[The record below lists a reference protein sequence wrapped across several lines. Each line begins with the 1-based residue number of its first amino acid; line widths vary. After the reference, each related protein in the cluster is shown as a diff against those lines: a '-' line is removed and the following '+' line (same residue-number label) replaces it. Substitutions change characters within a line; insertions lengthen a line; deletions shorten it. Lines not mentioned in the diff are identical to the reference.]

1 MKISNGEAM
10 SINRNLTAE
19 QILLRDTVRKFAE
32 EVIKPAAKELDE
44 KEEFSYQ
51 LTKEMAEMGFLGA
64 FIPESYGGSA
74 LDYVSY
80 IIVVEELSRIDG
92 SQAATVAA
100 ENSLGVGP
108 IYYYGN
114 EAQKKKYLPKL
125 AQGHLWGFGLT
136 EPEAG
141 SDAGNTKTIA
151 VEDGDNWILNGSKI
165 FITNAS
171 TDVTLGST
179 VLAVTGTTPN
189 GKKEMSCFLVENG
202 TPGFEVKQMKHKMM
216 WRASN
221 TSELYFEDC
230 RVPKEA
236 MLGKRGDGF
245 KQMLGTLDNGRLSI
259 AAMGLGLAQG
269 AFDTAINYAKA
280 RKSFGKP
287 LSTYQAT
294 AFKLADV
301 DMGIELARNYLYDAC
316 RMLDNG
322 ERISKES
329 AISKL
334 YCSELAHMA
343 ANHCVQILGG
353 YGLMKEYDAE
363 KYYRDQKLLE
373 IGEGASEIQRL
384 VISRLIGCFDV

>member
-1 MKISNGEAM
+1 MAL
-10 SINRNLTAE
+10 NRTLTEE

-32 EVIKPAAKELDE
+32 EVIKPQAKELDE
-44 KEEFSYQ
+44 KEEFSVE
-51 LTKEMAEMGFLGA
+51 LTQQMAEMGFLGA
-64 FIPESYGGSA
+64 FIPEKYNGSA

-80 IIVVEELSRIDG
+80 IIVVEEISRIDG
-92 SQAATVAA
+92 SQGATVAA
-100 ENSLGVGP
+100 HNSLGTGP

-114 EAQKKKYLPKL
+114 DEQKQKYLPKL
-125 AQGHLWGFGLT
+125 STGYLWGFGLT

-141 SDAGNTKTIA
+141 SDAGNTQTTAI
-151 VEDGDNWILNGSKI
+151 EDGDDWVINGAKI

-171 TDVTLGST
+171 TDITLGST
-179 VLAVTGTTPN
+179 VLAVTGQKD
-189 GKKEMSCFLVENG
+189 GRKELSCFLVENG
-202 TPGFEVKQMKHKMM
+202 TPGFTTKQMKHKMM

-230 RVPKEA
+230 RVHKSQ

-259 AAMGLGLAQG
+259 ASMGLGNAQG
-269 AFDTAINYAKA
+269 AFDAAMNYAKQ
-280 RKSFGKP
+280 RKQFGKAI
-287 LSTYQAT
+287 STFQST

-301 DMGIELARNYLYDAC
+301 DMGIELARTYLYDVC
-316 RMLDNG
+316 RMLDRG
-322 ERISKES
+322 EKITKEG
-329 AISKL
+329 AICKL

-343 ANHCVQILGG
+343 ANHCVQIHGG

-373 IGEGASEIQRL
+373 IGEGTSEIQRL
-384 VISRLIGCFDV
+384 VISRMIGCYD